1 MRTTFSTN
9 KGYATVAIPV
19 KPVEGGVVLNTDARI
34 FWEDVPY
41 GLCILHDIA
50 SMLNLTTPAV
60 DKMIYWH

>member
-1 MRTTFSTN
+1 M
-9 KGYATVAIPV
+9 

-50 SMLNLTTPAV
+50 NILGLTTPAV